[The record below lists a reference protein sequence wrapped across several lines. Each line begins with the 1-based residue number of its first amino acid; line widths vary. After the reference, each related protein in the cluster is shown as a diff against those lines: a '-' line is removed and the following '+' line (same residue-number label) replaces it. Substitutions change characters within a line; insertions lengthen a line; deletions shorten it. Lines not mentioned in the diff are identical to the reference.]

1 LEKNTMPEGR
11 SDPWFAIHTRTRYEN
26 FVATQ
31 LRGKGYELFLPLYNC
46 RRRWSDRIKELELPL
61 FPGYLFCR
69 FDPLNRLPILMT
81 PGVFRVVGIGKNPF
95 PVDDA
100 EIAAIQAALRSG
112 LPTQPWPFLQIG
124 QRVKVEFGPLWG
136 LEGVLISLKGR
147 HRLVL
152 SVTLLQR
159 SMAVE
164 VDGACVRPIS
174 PILSTTSPVRVGM
187 GDLGRNN
194 SAAEAV
200 R

>member
-1 LEKNTMPEGR
+1 MPEGR
-11 SDPWFAIHTRTRYEN
+11 NCPWFAIHIRTRYEN

-31 LRGKGYELFLPLYNC
+31 LRDKGYELFLPLYNC

-81 PGVFRVVGIGKNPF
+81 PGVFRVVGIGKSPF

-100 EIAAIQAALRSG
+100 EIAAIQAAIRSG
-112 LPTQPWPFLQIG
+112 LHTQPWPFLQIG
-124 QRVKVEFGPLWG
+124 QRVKVEFGPLCG
-136 LEGVLISLKGR
+136 LEGILISLKGR

-164 VDGACVRPIS
+164 VDDACVRPMS
-174 PILSTTSPVRVGM
+174 ASLSTTSPVPVRM

-194 SAAEAV
+194 SVAEAV